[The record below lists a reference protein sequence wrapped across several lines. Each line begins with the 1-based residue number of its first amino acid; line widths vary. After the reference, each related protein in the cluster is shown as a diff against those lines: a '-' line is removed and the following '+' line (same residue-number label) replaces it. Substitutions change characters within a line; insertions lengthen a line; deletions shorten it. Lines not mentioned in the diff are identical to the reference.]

1 MALGYP
7 GHAPAHEPTRD
18 QDMTLPIRQAVILC
32 GGLGT
37 RLAGL
42 TQNTPKPLLPVGGVP
57 FLQLLIQEIT
67 RYGIDQFLLL
77 AAYKAEQFEAFA
89 AQIGQALGRRITIEV
104 AVEPEQA
111 GTGGALFHAR
121 EKLDD
126 AFYLFN
132 GDTLLDVPL
141 DGLANQLADPRNIGC
156 LALRHVPDASRYGVV
171 DVAAGQIV
179 RFGRTPAPGEAA
191 WINGGVAAFRR
202 SFVDRLQPQGAFET
216 QALPDLAREG
226 ALAAVK
232 AQGFFID
239 IGVPADFQRS
249 QAAIPEYRRRP
260 AVFFDRD
267 GVINRDHGHVGQLDR
282 FEWIPG
288 AREAVAMVNAKGFYA
303 FVVTNQAGIA
313 KGLYSEADYHRLTQ
327 HMRAG
332 LSQAGARFDDE
343 RYCPFHPDG
352 VRPAYR
358 QASDWRKPAPGML
371 LDLMKFWPIDKAR
384 SVMIGDRDSDMQAA
398 AAAGIQGHLFTG
410 ERPLD
415 ETLSRILKEIPI
427 ETGA

>member
-1 MALGYP
+1 
-7 GHAPAHEPTRD
+7 
-18 QDMTLPIRQAVILC
+18 MTPPIRQAVILC

-42 TQNTPKPLLPVGGVP
+42 TRDTPKPLLPVDGTP

-67 RYGIDQFLLL
+67 RYGIDRFLLL
-77 AAYKAEQFEAFA
+77 AAYKAEQFQAFA
-89 AQIGQALGRRITIEV
+89 AEAAEALGRSVTIEV
-104 AVEPEQA
+104 AIEPDQA

-121 EKLDD
+121 DKLDD

-141 DGLANQLADPRNIGC
+141 DALARPLADPHILGC

-171 DVAAGQIV
+171 DAVEGRIL

-202 SFVDRLQPQGAFET
+202 SFVDRLLPQGAFET
-216 QALPDLAREG
+216 QALPALAGEG
-226 ALAAVK
+226 ALAAVETH
-232 AQGFFID
+232 GFFID
-239 IGVPADFQRS
+239 IGIPVDFERGQT
-249 QAAIPEYRRRP
+249 AIPGYRRRP

-267 GVINRDHGHVGQLDR
+267 GVINRDHGHVGQVDR
-282 FEWIPG
+282 FDWMPG

-303 FVVTNQAGIA
+303 FLVTNQAGIA
-313 KGLYSEADYHRLTQ
+313 KGLYSEPDYHRLME
-327 HMRAG
+327 HMRAE

-352 VRPAYR
+352 VDPAYR
-358 QASDWRKPAPGML
+358 KASDWRKPAPGML
-371 LDLMKFWPIDKAR
+371 LDLIRFWPIDKTR
-384 SVMIGDRDSDMQAA
+384 SVMIGDRDSDLEAA
-398 AAAGIQGHLFTG
+398 AAAGLQSRLFSG
-410 ERPLD
+410 EERLD
-415 ETLSRILKEIPI
+415 DFTARIMDEI
-427 ETGA
+427 AK